1 MIPFGIH
8 KGKHYSEVP
17 LSYIL
22 FILGYKEKNRCVLP
36 KNKANFSYRYPELYK
51 SILDNIDKCLRC
63 DNDIVKDSDNI
74 HLRILCKSCYNKH
87 EKNIIYKKMDKE
99 KNTDTEKELYCDEY
113 NILNNL
119 VEKYNLVKLD
129 KFIGRENFWKQE
141 KPCAICN
148 KECYGTSKYSIAT
161 KTNYNLCSDC
171 FCIKG
176 YIESDLFDI
185 NIYNNYLEKLSNI
198 ISSVSI
204 INLESTLVTKK
215 LTEICI
221 ELCNELNLQYICEKK
236 CNNGIFFT
244 KNRFYDLE
252 ISYNTTKFIIEIDR
266 TYNDNTILKIEDAL
280 YPKCIWI
287 RWGSRKNIHLDY
299 KNNKC
304 DIIKLPL
311 NNINNK
317 WNSKDLSLK
326 IKKNKKKTLFDYGVI
341 NKIIDL

>member
-1 MIPFGIH
+1 
-8 KGKHYSEVP
+8 
-17 LSYIL
+17 
-22 FILGYKEKNRCVLP
+22 
-36 KNKANFSYRYPELYK
+36 
-51 SILDNIDKCLRC
+51 
-63 DNDIVKDSDNI
+63 
-74 HLRILCKSCYNKH
+74 
-87 EKNIIYKKMDKE
+87 MDKE

-171 FCIKG
+171 FCEKG
-176 YIESDLFDI
+176 YINSDLFNI

-198 ISSVSI
+198 ISSISI

-244 KNRFYDLE
+244 TNRFYDLE

-266 TYNDNTILKIEDAL
+266 THNDNTILKIDDAL

-287 RWGSRKNIHLDY
+287 RWGCEKNINLDY